1 MEKQEILKQFPKQED
16 KLLIS
21 KIIDIL
27 KFVNNKNQI
36 QYTDF
41 LDTYQQSIVIKALS
55 LIGENKYVLDGGYDE
70 AERKILFMYP
80 EKLKD
85 IFLSEDLNEKY
96 NENINQNFNSEEN
109 NTVINQNVKVISIIL
124 PQDLQGTYHHSEY
137 LGGIMKL
144 GIKREKI
151 GDIIVNETGADILV
165 LDEMADYLKL
175 HLQDLTRFQKAEIL
189 IKEIS
194 ELTILPVK
202 KDEIVILIPQMRL
215 DVIISEILHMSRSKA
230 DEIVS
235 EERVFVNYELKTKNA
250 TMLKQGDILT
260 VRGKGKF
267 EIGEVLSQTSKG
279 KLRLQV
285 NKYVS

>member
-21 KIIDIL
+21 KIIDKL
-27 KFVNNKNQI
+27 KFVNNKNQV

-41 LDTYQQSIVIKALS
+41 LDTYEQSIVIKALS

-70 AERKILFMYP
+70 AERKVLFMYP
-80 EKLKD
+80 DKLKD
-85 IFLSEDLNEKY
+85 IFLSEDLNEEY
-96 NENINQNFNSEEN
+96 NENINQNSNLKEN
-109 NTVINQNVKVISIIL
+109 NTVINQNIKVISIIL

-151 GDIIVNETGADILV
+151 GDIIVNEAGADILV

-175 HLQDLTRFQKAEIL
+175 HLQDLTRFQKSEIL

-202 KDEIVILIPQMRL
+202 KEEIVILIPQMRL

>member
-21 KIIDIL
+21 KIIDKL
-27 KFVNNKNQI
+27 KFVNNKNQV

-70 AERKILFMYP
+70 AERKVLFMYP

-85 IFLSEDLNEKY
+85 IFLNENLNEEY
-96 NENINQNFNSEEN
+96 NENIIQNFNLKEN

-194 ELTILPVK
+194 ELTILPTK
-202 KDEIVILIPQMRL
+202 KEEIVILIPQMRL
-215 DVIISEILHMSRSKA
+215 DVVISEILHMSRSKA
-230 DEIVS
+230 DEIIS

-285 NKYVS
+285 NRYVS

>member
-21 KIIDIL
+21 KIIDKL

-70 AERKILFMYP
+70 AERKVLFMYP
-80 EKLKD
+80 DKLKD
-85 IFLSEDLNEKY
+85 IFLSEDLNEEY
-96 NENINQNFNSEEN
+96 NENINQNSNLKEN

-202 KDEIVILIPQMRL
+202 KEEIVILIPQMRL

-267 EIGEVLSQTSKG
+267 EIGEVLFQTSKG

>member
-21 KIIDIL
+21 KIIDKL

>member
-21 KIIDIL
+21 KIIDKL

-85 IFLSEDLNEKY
+85 IFLSEDLNEEY
-96 NENINQNFNSEEN
+96 NENINQNSNLKEN

-202 KDEIVILIPQMRL
+202 KEEITFTDYPEWTMCKTIG
-215 DVIISEILHMSRSKA
+215 
-230 DEIVS
+230 
-235 EERVFVNYELKTKNA
+235 LKN
-250 TMLKQGDILT
+250 
-260 VRGKGKF
+260 
-267 EIGEVLSQTSKG
+267 
-279 KLRLQV
+279 
-285 NKYVS
+285 

>member
-21 KIIDIL
+21 KIIDKL

-194 ELTILPVK
+194 EITILPVK

>member
-21 KIIDIL
+21 KIIDKL
-27 KFVNNKNQI
+27 KFVNNKNQV

-41 LDTYQQSIVIKALS
+41 LDTYEQSIVIKALS

-70 AERKILFMYP
+70 AERKVLFMYP
-80 EKLKD
+80 DKLKD
-85 IFLSEDLNEKY
+85 IFLSEDLNEEY
-96 NENINQNFNSEEN
+96 NENINQNSNLKEN
-109 NTVINQNVKVISIIL
+109 NTVINQNIKVISIIL

-151 GDIIVNETGADILV
+151 GDIIVNEAGADILV

-175 HLQDLTRFQKAEIL
+175 HLQDLTRFQKSEIL

-202 KDEIVILIPQMRL
+202 KEEIVILIPQMRL
-215 DVIISEILHMSRSKA
+215 DVIISEILHISRSKA
-230 DEIVS
+230 DEIIS

>member
-21 KIIDIL
+21 KIIDKL
-27 KFVNNKNQI
+27 KFVNNKNQV

-70 AERKILFMYP
+70 AERKVLFMYP

-85 IFLSEDLNEKY
+85 IFLSEDLNEEY
-96 NENINQNFNSEEN
+96 NENIIQNFNSEEN
-109 NTVINQNVKVISIIL
+109 NTLINQNIKVISIIL

-202 KDEIVILIPQMRL
+202 KEEIVILIPQMRL
-215 DVIISEILHMSRSKA
+215 DVVISEILHMSRSKA

>member
-1 MEKQEILKQFPKQED
+1 MNKQEILKQFPKQED

-21 KIIDIL
+21 KIIDKL

-230 DEIVS
+230 DEIIS

>member
-1 MEKQEILKQFPKQED
+1 
-16 KLLIS
+16 
-21 KIIDIL
+21 
-27 KFVNNKNQI
+27 
-36 QYTDF
+36 
-41 LDTYQQSIVIKALS
+41 
-55 LIGENKYVLDGGYDE
+55 
-70 AERKILFMYP
+70 
-80 EKLKD
+80 
-85 IFLSEDLNEKY
+85 
-96 NENINQNFNSEEN
+96 
-109 NTVINQNVKVISIIL
+109 
-124 PQDLQGTYHHSEY
+124 
-137 LGGIMKL
+137 MKL

-151 GDIIVNETGADILV
+151 GDIIVNEAGADILV

-175 HLQDLTRFQKAEIL
+175 HLQDLTRFQKSEIL

-202 KDEIVILIPQMRL
+202 KEEIVILIPQMRL
-215 DVIISEILHMSRSKA
+215 DVIISEILHISRSKA
-230 DEIVS
+230 DEIIS